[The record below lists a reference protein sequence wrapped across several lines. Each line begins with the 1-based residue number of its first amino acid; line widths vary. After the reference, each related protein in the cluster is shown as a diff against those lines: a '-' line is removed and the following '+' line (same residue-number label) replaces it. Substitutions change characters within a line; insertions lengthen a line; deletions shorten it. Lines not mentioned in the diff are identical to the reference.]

1 MTAPPIH
8 RPRRLAAGR
17 RRLFACAVALA
28 ALAGCSTTSR
38 ASYDALRTIVASHR
52 ELAPTPAQV
61 AALPYAQILL
71 NWPDGSALMVLGN
84 DDAGRTSWYSN
95 DRRMVSLRNGLLV
108 GSTGFAQDAMQIRIE
123 GDNPFDGLAHA
134 AQATTVL
141 RRYDWMPG
149 YRYGAEV
156 TGRLLRRG
164 REPVRILGTDRQLDH
179 FEEVLEGPGLH
190 AVNEYWAD
198 PASGE
203 IWKSRQ
209 LLAPGLSVEIIQLK
223 PYRPQR

>member
-1 MTAPPIH
+1 MSAPPIH

-17 RRLFACAVALA
+17 RRLLACAVALA

-84 DDAGRTSWYSN
+84 DDAGQTSWYSN
-95 DRRMVSLRNGLLV
+95 DRHMVYLRDGLLV

-123 GDNPFDGLAHA
+123 GDNPFDELTRA
-134 AQATTVL
+134 AQATTVI

-149 YRYGAEV
+149 YRYGAV
-156 TGRLLRRG
+156 VRGRLVRRG
-164 REPVRILGTDRQLDH
+164 RETVRILGTDRQLDH
-179 FEEVLEGPGLH
+179 FEEALEGPGLR
-190 AVNEYWAD
+190 ALNQYWVD

-209 LLAPGLSVEIIQLK
+209 LVAPGLSVEITQLK